1 MQTPPRPTPALVP
14 DAAPGTEV
22 LFIHAPYPAKL
33 RFDGLPSSLL
43 SASARL
49 IEHLAAT
56 GISFGLVDP
65 GTTSEGFYETLE
77 RVLRSGSIRVVCIST
92 STAAIEE
99 TARIV
104 STVRRLCGPSPLV
117 VVGGPHEDACRLK
130 VAEAIAGVDVSVAG
144 DGEYVLFALVRCFL
158 AASGGDGAVLDAL
171 GALGGTPSWF
181 RGRGVVTSRAWGA
194 PLGRPF
200 DFGPRDVES
209 FHERCR
215 VARLIRFDV
224 FPGGA
229 AVPLTISQGCSY
241 GRCSFCS
248 EGGPGV
254 KARVASDFAWIGE
267 LSARHPGVP
276 LYFQDSIFPATR
288 SVRRQLLPM
297 LKSLRVDWG
306 CQVYLPTLS
315 RRLVDELA
323 EHGCTYLYTGIESGS
338 NEILRAIGKT
348 GLTREVILERLGWF
362 SASGI
367 QAGLSLMFGA
377 MSDDGRLLE
386 TEGTV
391 GETVTL
397 ARELIERRVP
407 VAGFYS
413 NIQTVLPGTALDHG
427 LAARGHEL
435 DFYSMPRTS
444 EFAAF
449 EDGTVGYNFQ
459 TIPESVSSD
468 GRGLTCDI
476 VTAAATI
483 DGLNASVRARQHDR
497 MMSSTAMISRNRPT
511 RANSIHTPF
520 PAALELESARHA
532 VRLLLP
538 TGDLGRGTSSQ
549 HETTHSDTSEQ

>member
-1 MQTPPRPTPALVP
+1 MLTTRRPPPVLVP
-14 DAAPGTEV
+14 EAVPGTAV

-49 IEHLAAT
+49 IEYLAAT
-56 GISFGLVDP
+56 GVSFGLMDP

-104 STVRRLCGPSPLV
+104 STVRRLCGPGPLV
-117 VVGGPHEDACRLK
+117 VAGGPHEDACRLK
-130 VAEAIAGVDVSVAG
+130 VAEAIDGVDVSVAG
-144 DGEYVLFALVRCFL
+144 DGEYVLLALVQRFL
-158 AASGGDGAVLDAL
+158 TASGGDGAVLDAL
-171 GALGGTPSWF
+171 GTLGATPLWF
-181 RGRGVVTSRAWGA
+181 RGRGVVTSRVWGA

-200 DFGPRDVES
+200 DFGPRDVET

-215 VARLIRFDV
+215 VARPIRFEV
-224 FPGGA
+224 FPGGE

-288 SVRRQLLPM
+288 SVRRELLPM
-297 LKSLRVDWG
+297 LKSLGVDWG

-338 NEILRAIGKT
+338 DEILRAIGKT
-348 GLTREVILERLGWF
+348 GLTRELILERLGWL
-362 SASGI
+362 AGSGLR
-367 QAGLSLMFGA
+367 AGLSLMFGA
-377 MSDDGRLLE
+377 MSDDGQLLE
-386 TEGTV
+386 TEATV
-391 GETVTL
+391 LDTL
-397 ARELIERRVP
+397 SLANDILDLGVP
-407 VAGFYS
+407 VAGFYP

-427 LAARGHEL
+427 LATRGREL
-435 DFYSMPRTS
+435 DFYSMPRAR
-444 EFAAF
+444 EFGAF
-449 EDGTVGYNFQ
+449 EDGAVGYNLLTTECDKSAERTRLAEVIATASLSIEAMQ
-459 TIPESVSSD
+459 HERIASGSVSWD
-468 GRGLTCDI
+468 
-476 VTAAATI
+476 
-483 DGLNASVRARQHDR
+483 LNVVVQVPGA
-497 MMSSTAMISRNRPT
+497 
-511 RANSIHTPF
+511 
-520 PAALELESARHA
+520 
-532 VRLLLP
+532 
-538 TGDLGRGTSSQ
+538 
-549 HETTHSDTSEQ
+549 